1 MQSFLLPL
9 EQRQYYMRGK
19 SKLVL
24 AARKKGFRSVI
35 EHKIARQ
42 IELEGNTVRYE
53 TIKIEWVDYAVR
65 TYTPDFILDN
75 GIIIEVKGR
84 WVAHDRKKHLEI
96 RKQHP
101 HLDIRIVFENQN
113 NKLYKSSKTS
123 YGLWCVRKKI
133 EYANRVIPEAWLK
146 EKAKPLPPIRTT
158 VTKPTL

>member
-1 MQSFLLPL
+1 
-9 EQRQYYMRGK
+9 MRGK

-24 AARKKGFRSVI
+24 AAKKEGFRSVI

-42 IELEGNTVRYE
+42 IELQGNTVRYE
-53 TIKIEWVDYAVR
+53 TIKIEWIDLAVR

-84 WVAHDRKKHLEI
+84 WLAHDRKKHLAI

-101 HLDIRIVFENQN
+101 HLDIRLVFENQN

-123 YGLWCVRKKI
+123 YALYCVRKKI
-133 EYANRVIPEAWLK
+133 PYANRVIPEAWIK
-146 EKAKPLPPIRTT
+146 EPAKPLPPDRTR
-158 VTKPTL
+158 VIKPRL

>member
-9 EQRQYYMRGK
+9 ELRQYYMRGR

-75 GIIIEVKGR
+75 GIC
-84 WVAHDRKKHLEI
+84 L
-96 RKQHP
+96 
-101 HLDIRIVFENQN
+101 
-113 NKLYKSSKTS
+113 LYTS
-123 YGLWCVRKKI
+123 DAAD
-133 EYANRVIPEAWLK
+133 E
-146 EKAKPLPPIRTT
+146 
-158 VTKPTL
+158 